1 MRVSNE
7 RVGTLIKINEGL
19 DPWCVRRLAE
29 DLRDLR
35 AAVKKADEVSPRG
48 IGATGPA
55 VVVPLENWAKIIK
68 AITEDS
74 EQERA

>member
-29 DLRDLR
+29 DLRDEREALGALR
-35 AAVKKADEVSPRG
+35 AVVEKEAVKLYARGHYSWAINLRKLLNEV
-48 IGATGPA
+48 
-55 VVVPLENWAKIIK
+55 
-68 AITEDS
+68 EDS
-74 EQERA
+74 ESE